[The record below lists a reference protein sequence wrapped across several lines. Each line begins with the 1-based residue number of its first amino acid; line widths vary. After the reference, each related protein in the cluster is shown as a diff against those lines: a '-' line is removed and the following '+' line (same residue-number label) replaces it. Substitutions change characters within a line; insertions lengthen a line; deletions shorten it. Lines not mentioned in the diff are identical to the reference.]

1 MLGRVLV
8 IFVAMIAFCRV
19 AAAQNLDCGEPP
31 KMPMESSEAE
41 RLKGELA
48 GKAQLLF
55 RSLGTGQFSG
65 ALEGEKNTIYQS
77 GDKVLAQWQAA
88 YLGYLFCKAVVSAP
102 NLTPQQKFQFILA
115 FQTNIPPPPPPPPN
129 DVCADDE
136 PVAGWLATFSTREAG
151 GGAHRDLGTRRIV
164 VPTPAAIDVRPY
176 LPRDMSSRNVLIDM
190 MATTCH
196 DVIQPGQWTYFVK
209 VVGTP
214 TSYTQCMQFEVQG
227 DGAPIGGATMPVLT
241 GQSSTFDT
249 SGITERSVG
258 KHTLAIKLACYFQGG
273 QFPVVT
279 IRIKTPDGQWRQPAL
294 GDFKV
299 VKPHNPN
306 RPPDEQE

>member
-55 RSLGTGQFSG
+55 RSLGTGEFSG

-102 NLTPQQKFQFILA
+102 NLTAQQKFQFILA
-115 FQTNIPPPPPPPPN
+115 FQTKIPPPPPRPPN

-136 PVAGWLATFSTREAG
+136 PVAGWLATFSTRESG
-151 GGAHRDLGTRRIV
+151 GGAHRELGTRRIV

-176 LPRDMSSRNVLIDM
+176 LPRDMSSRNVFIDM
-190 MATTCH
+190 VATTCH

-209 VVGTP
+209 VVGT
-214 TSYTQCMQFEVQG
+214 SSQCMQFEVQG
-227 DGAPIGGATMPVLT
+227 DGTPIGGGAKY
-241 GQSSTFDT
+241 QSSTFDT
-249 SGITERSVG
+249 SAIAEWSAG
-258 KHTLAIKLACYFQGG
+258 KYTLVIKLACYFQGG

-299 VKPHNPN
+299 VKPYNPN